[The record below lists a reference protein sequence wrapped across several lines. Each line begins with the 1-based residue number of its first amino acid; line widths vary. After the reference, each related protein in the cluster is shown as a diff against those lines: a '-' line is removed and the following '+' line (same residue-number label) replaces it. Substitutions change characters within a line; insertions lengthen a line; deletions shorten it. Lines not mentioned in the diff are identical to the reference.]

1 MSKIPG
7 DMRDY
12 KNFKYKEYIKN
23 HPELELNE
31 TNEHIFFSAF
41 NVGYKASRER
51 IRNKINAVNT
61 YDECLHCG
69 CLSLI
74 DRQTGMCID
83 CGNITPKVGTR
94 D

>member
-31 TNEHIFFSAF
+31 I
-41 NVGYKASRER
+41 
-51 IRNKINAVNT
+51 
-61 YDECLHCG
+61 
-69 CLSLI
+69 
-74 DRQTGMCID
+74 M
-83 CGNITPKVGTR
+83 NIYSFQHSMLGIK
-94 D
+94 